1 MYHVKQD
8 STLIWIKRAAY
19 AGLPAKR
26 ITIRVPLGEPYFVG
40 EPPPSIPS
48 FTPQTVG
55 EEAWE
60 LVKEWYAARGEPVP
74 EQDRA
79 DAAAIIAAEAEE
91 FARIRQG
98 LLPQKRT
105 VAPKA
110 TRRAKTPKAAA
121 AAPSS
126 GSGV

>member
-1 MYHVKQD
+1 M
-8 STLIWIKRAAY
+8 
-19 AGLPAKR
+19 
-26 ITIRVPLGEPYFVG
+26 
-40 EPPPSIPS
+40 
-48 FTPQTVG
+48 G

-91 FARIRQG
+91 FAIIRQG

>member
-1 MYHVKQD
+1 MYRVKQD
-8 STLIWIKRAAY
+8 STLVWIKRGAY
-19 AGLPAKR
+19 AGLPAGRVTMR
-26 ITIRVPLGEPYFVG
+26 IPVGEPYFVG
-40 EPPPSIPS
+40 EPPPITPS

-79 DAAAIIAAEAEE
+79 DSAAIIAAEAEE
-91 FARIRQG
+91 FAIVRQG

-105 VAPKA
+105 VVPKA

-121 AAPSS
+121 AARSC